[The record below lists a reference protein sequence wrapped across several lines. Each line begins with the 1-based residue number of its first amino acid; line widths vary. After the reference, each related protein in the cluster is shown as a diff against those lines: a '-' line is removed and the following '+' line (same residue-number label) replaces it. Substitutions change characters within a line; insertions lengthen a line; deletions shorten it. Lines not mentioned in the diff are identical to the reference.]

1 LERRPDIVQA
11 EQTLIAANAQIG
23 VAKAAYFPKI
33 SLTGALGVASTDITK
48 LFVPGADIWWVTGQ
62 IAAPLLSFG
71 SISGQVKQAE
81 AQREQAL
88 FQYQQTILTGFRE
101 VEDALIKSTKG
112 REQLEAQ
119 ARQVHA
125 LEEYARLSR
134 LQFEA
139 GTTNYLQVLDAD
151 RSLFSGR
158 LSFNQTKSDLL
169 TAIVSV
175 YKSMGGGWVMEADK
189 PNPPNENNKP

>member
-1 LERRPDIVQA
+1 LERRPDIIQA

-33 SLTGALGVASTDITK
+33 SLTGALGVASFDIHR
-48 LFVPGADIWWVTGQ
+48 LFVPGTDIWSAGGQ
-62 IAAPLLSFG
+62 IAQPLLNFG
-71 SISGQVKQAE
+71 AISGQVKQAE
-81 AQREQAL
+81 AQEQQAM
-88 FQYQQTILTGFRE
+88 FQYRQTILTGFRE
-101 VEDALIKSTKG
+101 VEDALIKTTKS
-112 REQLEAQ
+112 REQLESQ
-119 ARQVHA
+119 ERQVQS

-151 RSLFSGR
+151 RSLFAGR
-158 LSFNQTKSDLL
+158 INFNQTRYDLL

-175 YKSMGGGWVMEADK
+175 YKSMGGGWVMAAEKIDSGKEKK
-189 PNPPNENNKP
+189 P